1 MQIARRLHK
10 REEDSWNRSLKIRV
24 GGGRR
29 MGENAALDCAERQI
43 KLLHL
48 GGEGRLSKGSMGDQ

>member
-1 MQIARRLHK
+1 M
-10 REEDSWNRSLKIRV
+10 V
-24 GGGRR
+24 
-29 MGENAALDCAERQI
+29 GENAALDCAERQI